1 MTARILTL
9 HRLPVAVINPDDNV
23 VAESINLRCAR
34 CGARWSAALG
44 PFGDE
49 VEEKDAHCPRCVNT
63 PLDAA

>member
-1 MTARILTL
+1 MTARLLTL
-9 HRLPVAVINPDDNV
+9 RRLPVAVSNPADAV
-23 VAESINLRCAR
+23 VAEAVSLRCTR